1 MKRLLLALF
10 LLFASQSV
18 RFSMC
23 KLGVPLVVT
32 PIPKSEHC
40 LLSALVCFCQNDIG
54 GCSPGA
60 SFCTTNSSGAKCTT
74 RPFTTK
80 DGTVHYSRHC
90 LASSLTFLRCRGN
103 NLCCDTDYCNAPP
116 SLAPP
121 RSTVT
126 LPTESI
132 SSPPTTDP
140 VAPSP
145 KETEAATR
153 ASLTPTS
160 PKGYRDDSTS
170 SPRSRSRD
178 ATTSPNHHPAAAD
191 IMSNNSQ
198 SQSVMII
205 SVVIGSL
212 CGCLV
217 VVIIVVVLLVA
228 RFRRRSASLNLNV
241 EIPVTINYSA
251 PGMDLTMTG
260 SGAGL
265 PMLEQTS
272 IARQTTLIE
281 QIGCGRYGNVWK
293 GRWMEQYVAVKV
305 FASKDEQ
312 SWAREVEIYQ
322 TAMLRHTNI
331 LGFIAADNNDNGA
344 WTQLWLVTDY
354 CEFGSLFDFLTQN
367 AIDGK
372 TMLKLV
378 ESASAGLAHLHLA
391 VQGLQGKPAIA
402 HRDIKSRNYLV
413 KKDCSCCLGDFG
425 LAVSHDV
432 LSNRLTIPQ
441 TTKVGT
447 IRYMAPEILDESMN
461 YGSFEAYKQADIY
474 SLALVIWEITSR
486 CSLTGTVL

>member
-1 MKRLLLALF
+1 M
-10 LLFASQSV
+10 
-18 RFSMC
+18 
-23 KLGVPLVVT
+23 
-32 PIPKSEHC
+32 
-40 LLSALVCFCQNDIG
+40 
-54 GCSPGA
+54 
-60 SFCTTNSSGAKCTT
+60 
-74 RPFTTK
+74 
-80 DGTVHYSRHC
+80 HYSRHC

-126 LPTESI
+126 LPTELPCSDALASNNVSIELNETNSGVATSESFESNCSI

-153 ASLTPTS
+153 ASLSPTS
-160 PKGYRDDSTS
+160 SKGYRDDSTS

>member
-1 MKRLLLALF
+1 
-10 LLFASQSV
+10 
-18 RFSMC
+18 
-23 KLGVPLVVT
+23 
-32 PIPKSEHC
+32 
-40 LLSALVCFCQNDIG
+40 
-54 GCSPGA
+54 
-60 SFCTTNSSGAKCTT
+60 
-74 RPFTTK
+74 
-80 DGTVHYSRHC
+80 
-90 LASSLTFLRCRGN
+90 
-103 NLCCDTDYCNAPP
+103 
-116 SLAPP
+116 
-121 RSTVT
+121 
-126 LPTESI
+126 
-132 SSPPTTDP
+132 
-140 VAPSP
+140 
-145 KETEAATR
+145 
-153 ASLTPTS
+153 
-160 PKGYRDDSTS
+160 
-170 SPRSRSRD
+170 
-178 ATTSPNHHPAAAD
+178 
-191 IMSNNSQ
+191 
-198 SQSVMII
+198 MII